1 MTPQAA
7 TEILE
12 NASKLC
18 KDIGAKGMAEN
29 LREVIKV
36 IQDLE
41 HEIFVRE
48 SRTQQT
54 HEYNCSHVATL
65 ERKIY
70 DLEAEI
76 QYRAKND
83 AGESL

>member
-18 KDIGAKGMAEN
+18 KDIGAKGMATD

-36 IQDLE
+36 IQDLDSRNSRKLRKSE
-41 HEIFVRE
+41 PNLSETLEIFPMMF
-48 SRTQQT
+48 
-54 HEYNCSHVATL
+54 
-65 ERKIY
+65 
-70 DLEAEI
+70 
-76 QYRAKND
+76 
-83 AGESL
+83 G